1 MTDNPPIFRV
11 VVQIQTVNGAQNRHV
26 RVTVKR
32 GDHWAVCGILML
44 QPAEWEAFHQR
55 CIANQIEVV
64 SDDAPRQSVPADS
77 AAAAR

>member
-1 MTDNPPIFRV
+1 MPVFRIV
-11 VVQIQTVNGAQNRHV
+11 VRTQIVNGTQHRHV

-44 QPAEWEAFHQR
+44 QPAEWDAFYQR
-55 CIANQIEVV
+55 CIANQIEVAN
-64 SDDAPRQSVPADS
+64 DDAPRQSVPADT